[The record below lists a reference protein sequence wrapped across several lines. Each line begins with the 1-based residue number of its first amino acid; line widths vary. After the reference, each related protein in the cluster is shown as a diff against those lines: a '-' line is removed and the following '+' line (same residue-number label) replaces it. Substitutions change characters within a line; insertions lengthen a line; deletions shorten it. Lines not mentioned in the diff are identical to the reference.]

1 MLRRID
7 VLTNLELH
15 GKESQIASID
25 SNASIWEVISMPT
38 ITIRNLEEQVKQR
51 LRVLAAENGRSM
63 EAEARDILT
72 RETLAR
78 NQARRGNASKD
89 RGGKASVCAE
99 VRGNWKGR
107 MSTDEIM
114 TITRGD

>member
-1 MLRRID
+1 MLAF
-7 VLTNLELH
+7 H
-15 GKESQIASID
+15 SIL
-25 SNASIWEVISMPT
+25 SMPT

-51 LRVLAAENGRSM
+51 LRVLAAEHGRSM

-72 RETLAR
+72 REALVQ
-78 NQARRGNASKD
+78 NQARRGIIPAN

-99 VRGNWKGR
+99 VRGAWKGR
-107 MSTDEIM
+107 VSTDKIM